1 MSGRQRL
8 LAEIEAQR
16 RASEHEHI
24 GDLPA
29 DGLSLEP
36 DDNSYNPYDKPVLA
50 KPMREE
56 RGASLRRRLL
66 KFGKRRP

>member
-16 RASEHEHI
+16 LASNPDHI
-24 GDLPA
+24 ADLPA

-36 DDNSYNPYDKPVLA
+36 DDNSYNPYDKPLLA
-50 KPMREE
+50 KPLREDL
-56 RGASLRRRLL
+56 GATARRRLL
-66 KFGKRRP
+66 EKRKRRT

>member
-16 RASEHEHI
+16 LASKPDPI
-24 GDLPA
+24 ADLPA

-36 DDNSYNPYDKPVLA
+36 DDNSYNPYDKPLFA
-50 KPMREE
+50 KPLREE
-56 RGASLRRRLL
+56 QCANARRRLL
-66 KFGKRRP
+66 KNRKRRT